1 MAVLKYEKYIVKLS
15 TEQKVK
21 LITSTEFYK
30 SSSVGNYEFPV
41 FELKNQ
47 PFDES
52 CKGVRVT
59 QFPSDIALACSW
71 NGELVSDVYAAV
83 GDEARAK
90 NSFAYFNCTNDLSK
104 ENFTSDNCVLARFL
118 SEKISGLRRGGGY
131 VNFEDVLSDDEDG
144 QTARRSVRDIVLN
157 CSSPNSV
164 VFSDVAEAEAA
175 VKRFKYNDLVYGVVS
190 SVDEALDFLYSGASF
205 LFLSE
210 DIGDALA
217 NKLTELTE
225 AYKQAHARFVNDKM
239 AESSFARLV
248 RNFKIFNG
256 EILDKAC
263 DNIIDIIFSMQS
275 AKDGASAA
283 EFKSLRKDEK
293 AVFDEIN
300 HNRLAFEAARQ
311 SAVLIK
317 NENGLLPLSRST
329 KIAVLGEYAKNLS
342 YQRDYFHTSATAEIL
357 PFNAINIYELDA
369 ENYGL
374 GYAKGER
381 GRSDLIDH
389 AHLLCNNADCVILY
403 LSAPNGAD
411 RLPPEQTELLNAIAG
426 RHAKIAAVVACDGN
440 IDMGFADLCDA
451 VLLTYVAGQGGATA
465 ALDILTGEISPSGKL
480 SAPAGIIGGD
490 GFIEKYPFG
499 FGLSYTSF
507 EYTNL
512 QVNESGVSFTV
523 KNVGGCDGYA
533 VPCMYVVKKNTKS
546 SFKVKSLKGFT
557 KVFVERG
564 DAVRVKIPFD
574 ETTFSQYSQERGYFV
589 EGGLYTVSIGESE
602 TTDRLSG
609 ILMLKEYDENRKFKN
624 AVVETSTDGKPV
636 DFTESNLPSDV
647 RKARRKLP
655 VALRVAIA
663 IVLALYVDAVL
674 VFFAVG
680 NAISNKDI
688 IFYAI
693 IAAVALVV
701 NVLAIAYICVVA
713 AQRKK
718 QKYIHPNAVLTDM
731 LDNVGEFTEIAKVK
745 YKKPVEAT
753 EQEEPEVTEEQA
765 AEQQAAEALAATYEV
780 RFDDA
785 EVTDMARAEKVSFGE
800 LCRNLRN
807 FAMRRGINLEM
818 TSARSLVAAI
828 ASCKLVFITS
838 KNAELLPAFVKILN
852 EYYGNE
858 TPITADDGWNSL
870 SDLLWEEGDGKYVLS
885 AFSNAVYGAH
895 VSREQERVLI
905 IENVNINN
913 LGSYFCNFL
922 EYANHPTEEF
932 IINFNEETSFRLPDN
947 LTYVLV
953 AQDGVLDMLPSE
965 ILNAA
970 LVAEVVLS
978 AATVTEEEV
987 EPKIVSHEDF
997 LLMLSEAKE
1006 EHFVTERI
1014 WRKVDDLSEALNATE
1029 KFAIGNKNVIQ
1040 SESFT
1045 SVMLACG
1052 ADEPEAVTNM
1062 FLAKLSYILKNTRM
1076 FRADGGEKAVFAI
1089 VEKLFADEELTKIK
1103 RSLAKIVRVE
1113 EVKTEEQPAEQTA
1126 EPVPAEQPAETQP
1139 EEPVATEEPAAEE
1152 PVPEAEPAQAEE
1164 QPAPQ
1169 PEAEPAPDE
1178 IEEPAEQSAEEPA
1191 EEDGDGLEED
1201 L

>member
-1 MAVLKYEKYIVKLS
+1 MAVLKYERFIVKLS
-15 TEQKVK
+15 VEQKVR
-21 LITSTEFYK
+21 LITSAEFYK

-59 QFPSDIALACSW
+59 HFPSDIALACSW
-71 NGELVSDVYAAV
+71 NGGLTADVYAAV
-83 GDEARAK
+83 GEEARAK
-90 NSFAYFNCTNDLSK
+90 NSFAYFNCSNDLSR
-104 ENFTSDNCVLARFL
+104 ENFTADNCVLSRFL
-118 SEKISGLRRGGGY
+118 AEKISGLRRGGGY
-131 VNFEDVLSDDEDG
+131 VNFEDVLSDDETE
-144 QTARRSVRDIVLN
+144 QTARREARDVVLAN
-157 CSSPNSV
+157 SSPNSV
-164 VFSDVAEAEAA
+164 IFSDISEAEAV
-175 VKRFKYNDLVYGVVS
+175 VKRFKYNDLVFGVVS
-190 SVDEALDFLYSGASF
+190 SVEEALDFLYSGASF

-210 DIGDALA
+210 DIADALA

-225 AYKQAHARFVNDKM
+225 AYKLAHARFVNDKL

-263 DNIIDIIFSMQS
+263 DDVIGIIFSMQS
-275 AKDGASAA
+275 AKDNVSESFASIKKGETAA
-283 EFKSLRKDEK
+283 
-293 AVFDEIN
+293 FDEIN
-300 HNRLAFEAARQ
+300 HYTLALEAARQ
-311 SAVLIK
+311 SAVLLK
-317 NENGLLPLSRST
+317 NEGGILPLNRSM
-329 KIAVLGEYAKNLS
+329 KIAVLGEYAKDLS
-342 YQRDYFHTSATAEIL
+342 YQRGYYPTQSTAEVM
-357 PFNAINIYELDA
+357 PFDAINLYELDTVG
-369 ENYGL
+369 YGL

-381 GRSDLIDH
+381 GRTDLLDH
-389 AHLLCNNADCVILY
+389 AHLLCNDADCVILY

-426 RHAKIAAVVACDGN
+426 RHAKIVAVVACDGN
-440 IDMGFADLCDA
+440 IDMGFTDLCDA
-451 VLLTYVAGQGGATA
+451 VLLTYVAGQGGTVA
-465 ALDILTGEISPSGKL
+465 ALDILTGTVSPSGRL
-480 SAPAGIIGGD
+480 SAPAGLIGAD

-507 EYTNL
+507 EYSNL

-523 KNVGGCDGYA
+523 RNVGACDGYA
-533 VPCMYVVKKNTKS
+533 IPRMYVVKKNTKS
-546 SFKVKSLKGFT
+546 SFKTKAMKGFT
-557 KVFVERG
+557 KVRVARG

-574 ETTFSQYSQERGYFV
+574 GTTFSQYSQERGYFV
-589 EGGLYTVSIGESE
+589 EGGLYTVSVGDSE
-602 TTDRLSG
+602 TTDKLSG
-609 ILMLKEYDENRKFKN
+609 ILMLKEYDERHKFKN
-624 AVVETSTDGKPV
+624 AVVETSTDGRAV
-636 DFTESNLPSDV
+636 DFSESNLPPEV
-647 RKARRKLP
+647 KAARRKLP
-655 VALRVAIA
+655 VALRIA
-663 IVLALYVDAVL
+663 LAVVLALYVDAVL

-680 NAISNKDI
+680 NIGITKDI
-688 IFYAI
+688 IFYAVI
-693 IAAVALVV
+693 GVVALVV
-701 NVLAIAYICVVA
+701 NALAIAYICVVA

-745 YKKPVEAT
+745 YKQPVEETAV
-753 EQEEPEVTEEQA
+753 QEPEVAEEQT
-765 AEQQAAEALAATYEV
+765 AEAEAAEALAATYEV

-785 EVTDMARAEKVSFGE
+785 EATDMALAEKVSFGE

-807 FAMRRGINLEM
+807 FAMHRGINLEI

-828 ASCKLVFITS
+828 ASGKLVFLTS
-838 KNAELLPAFVKILN
+838 KNVELLPDFVKILN

-858 TPITADDGWNSL
+858 TPVRADDSWSSL
-870 SDLLWEEGDGKYVLS
+870 SDLLWEEGDGKFVLS

-895 VSREQERVLI
+895 KSREQERVLV
-905 IENVNINN
+905 IENVNVNN

-932 IINFNEETSFRLPDN
+932 VISFNEETSFRLPDN

-953 AQDGVLDMLPSE
+953 AKDGYIDMLPPE

-970 LVAEVVLS
+970 LVAEVMLS

-1006 EHFVTERI
+1006 EHYVSERI
-1014 WRKVDDLSEALNATE
+1014 WRKVDDLCEALNATE
-1029 KFAIGNKNVIQ
+1029 KFAIGNKNTIQ

-1062 FLAKLSYILKNTRM
+1062 FLSKLSYILKNTRM
-1076 FRADGGEKAVFAI
+1076 FRAEGGEKQVFAI

-1103 RSLAKIVRVE
+1103 RSLTKIVRVAETPAEPAQTEQPAPAVE
-1113 EVKTEEQPAEQTA
+1113 EQTAEHPVTEEQPAEEA
-1126 EPVPAEQPAETQP
+1126 VGPA
-1139 EEPVATEEPAAEE
+1139 PAAEE
-1152 PVPEAEPAQAEE
+1152 QPSEQSEQTAESALAAEE
-1164 QPAPQ
+1164 QF
-1169 PEAEPAPDE
+1169 
-1178 IEEPAEQSAEEPA
+1178 AEQAEEPA
-1191 EEDGDGLEED
+1191 QEDGGDNAEEGL
-1201 L
+1201 